1 MAVHKPAAA
10 GCRLPAAVCIAIV
23 IYACGGCAARQKAA
37 LQAPDAQVSL
47 SHFTGGALSGPTT
60 QVADS
65 SRAETAIA
73 ATVKL
78 VALEQPLPADL
89 LKPIDPDVRL
99 IVSDRDPASVAPVL
113 RLTRGSRW
121 TANGEQVGQLE
132 SKLSSGALGRA
143 ADMGVTELAVPPGA
157 TAVVRALD
165 SKATNADSLRGVE
178 LLFRAEPSPA
188 HHQLQL
194 SLAIEDGP
202 NGRELAVLK
211 SIAVGG
217 STNMALAIPFRYSDG
232 RTQTVVALIQA
243 SPADDS
249 PGVQAALARCAAD
262 LATSASAATE
272 RPTTLALNTAAWPSY
287 QAALQAMDEPGFRR
301 ASLIYLATETGAE
314 VCEDCALVADDAA
327 LAQLAQQA
335 HERVSATA
343 AATQPTSES
352 LGWTLDTAAL
362 SLMGQLQSDDK
373 LPPELQ
379 SVLLRHAGQAALG
392 VGAVQELL
400 ASAKGRSDFEQR
412 VQAENLVALEDSSP
426 AARVRAFDWLTA
438 RGKAPADY
446 DPLGPPNQRRA
457 ALNKAMDEMA
467 AQTAVPAAAGT
478 GAQGGKP

>member
-1 MAVHKPAAA
+1 M
-10 GCRLPAAVCIAIV
+10 
-23 IYACGGCAARQKAA
+23 
-37 LQAPDAQVSL
+37 
-47 SHFTGGALSGPTT
+47 
-60 QVADS
+60 
-65 SRAETAIA
+65 
-73 ATVKL
+73 
-78 VALEQPLPADL
+78 
-89 LKPIDPDVRL
+89 
-99 IVSDRDPASVAPVL
+99 
-113 RLTRGSRW
+113 
-121 TANGEQVGQLE
+121 
-132 SKLSSGALGRA
+132 
-143 ADMGVTELAVPPGA
+143 
-157 TAVVRALD
+157 D
-165 SKATNADSLRGVE
+165 SKATNANSQRGLE

-188 HHQLQL
+188 DHQLQL

-211 SIAVGG
+211 SIAVSG
-217 STNMALAIPFRYSDG
+217 STNIALAIPFRFSDD
-232 RTQTVVALIQA
+232 RTQTVLALIQA

-249 PGVQAALARCAAD
+249 PRVQAALARCAAD

-287 QAALQAMDEPGFRR
+287 QAALQAMDEPGSRR

-314 VCEDCALVADDAA
+314 VCEDCALVADDAT